1 VKNRQVEI
9 EIIKSH
15 PELKQEEVKM
25 KRKASAEWNGSLKD
39 GKGNITTES
48 NVLVR
53 TQYSF
58 GTRFE
63 NGNGTNPEEL
73 VAAAHSA
80 CFSMQLSALLGKA
93 GLVPDQ
99 IATTAVV
106 TFENLEQGWTVTES
120 HLEVNASIAGADPE
134 LFAKLADEA
143 KAGCLMSRLLNT
155 TVTMDA
161 KLVA

>member
-1 VKNRQVEI
+1 
-9 EIIKSH
+9 
-15 PELKQEEVKM
+15 M
-25 KRKASAEWNGSLKD
+25 KRKASAEWKGNLKE
-39 GKGNITTES
+39 GKGNISTES
-48 NVLVR
+48 GVLDK

-63 NGNGTNPEEL
+63 SGIGTNPEEL
-73 VAAAHSA
+73 VAAAHAA

-106 TFENLEQGWTVTES
+106 TFENLDQGWTVTES
-120 HLEVNASIAGADPE
+120 HLEVTASIPGATTE
-134 LFAKLADEA
+134 SFAKLADEA
-143 KAGCLMSRLLNT
+143 KTGCLMSRLLKTN
-155 TVTMDA
+155 VTMDA

>member
-1 VKNRQVEI
+1 
-9 EIIKSH
+9 
-15 PELKQEEVKM
+15 M
-25 KRKASAEWNGSLKD
+25 KRKASAEWNGNLKD
-39 GKGNITTES
+39 GKGNVSTES
-48 NVLVR
+48 GVLAK

-63 NGNGTNPEEL
+63 SGTGTNPEEL
-73 VAAAHSA
+73 VAAAHAA

-93 GLVPDQ
+93 ELVPDE
-99 IATTAVV
+99 IATTATV

-120 HLEVNASIAGADPE
+120 HLEVNASIPGATQDS
-134 LFAKLADEA
+134 FAKLAEEA
-143 KAGCLMSRLLNT
+143 KSGCLMSRLLNT

>member
-1 VKNRQVEI
+1 
-9 EIIKSH
+9 
-15 PELKQEEVKM
+15 M
-25 KRKASAEWNGSLKD
+25 KRKASAEWNGNLKD
-39 GKGNITTES
+39 GKGSISTES
-48 NVLVR
+48 GVLAK

-63 NGNGTNPEEL
+63 SGIGTNPEEL
-73 VAAAHSA
+73 VAAAHAA

-93 GLVPDQ
+93 GLVPDK

-106 TFENLEQGWTVTES
+106 TFESLEHGWTVTES
-120 HLEVNASIAGADPE
+120 HLEVNASIPGATQDS
-134 LFAKLADEA
+134 FAKLAEDA
-143 KAGCLMSRLLNT
+143 KSGCLMSRLLNT